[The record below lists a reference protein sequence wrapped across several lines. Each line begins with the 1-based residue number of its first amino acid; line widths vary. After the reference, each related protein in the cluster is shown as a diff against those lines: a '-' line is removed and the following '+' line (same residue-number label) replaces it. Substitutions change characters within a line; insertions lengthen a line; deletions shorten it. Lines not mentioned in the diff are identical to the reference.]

1 MYAGRVVE
9 TGPVTEIF
17 RKPRHAY
24 TLGLLNSVPRAGV
37 MRQPLASI
45 PGQPPLLSDLPQG
58 CAFAPRCR
66 FVADACRQAR
76 PPLVEVEL
84 AHRSACI
91 RHDIVAE
98 ASER

>member
-1 MYAGRVVE
+1 
-9 TGPVTEIF
+9 VTEIF
-17 RKPRHAY
+17 RRPRHAY

-45 PGQPPLLSDLPQG
+45 PGQPPLLSDLPRG

-66 FVADACRQAR
+66 FVVDACRQGR
-76 PPLVEVEL
+76 PPLVEVEP

-91 RHDIVAE
+91 RHETLA
-98 ASER
+98 AG

>member
-1 MYAGRVVE
+1 MRGGWWRPGRSR
-9 TGPVTEIF
+9 EIF
-17 RKPRHAY
+17 RQPRHAY

-66 FVADACRQAR
+66 FVIDACRQAR
-76 PPLVEVEL
+76 PPLVEVD
-84 AHRSACI
+84 AG
-91 RHDIVAE
+91 
-98 ASER
+98 ASLGLHPP